1 VQCIAQV
8 LVAHGQ
14 RPCVLSRGYGRAT
27 RDAGATVVS
36 DGHRVLCDVAHAG
49 DEPMLLAR
57 ALPGV
62 PVIVCA
68 DRYEAGQLAEARFA
82 PTVHLLDDGFQHVRL
97 WRDID
102 LLMVDDR
109 DLDDRV
115 LPAGWL
121 REPLAN
127 AHVADAVLVTTATG
141 RSAENIAGQLRVGQA
156 FRVERRLGAAALP
169 GTGATLTQGPPVFAM
184 AGIARPERFFDD
196 LRRAGWTVAG
206 TRTFRDHHRFDAS
219 DVAALGAA
227 ARACGAEAIV
237 TTEKDAV
244 RLEGLDVSVMPIAAV
259 PLAMTIEPADRFA
272 EWLLARL
279 ALARSTGG
287 DASDGRP
294 RTSPAPEVRR

>member
-1 VQCIAQV
+1 
-8 LVAHGQ
+8 
-14 RPCVLSRGYGRAT
+14 
-27 RDAGATVVS
+27 
-36 DGHRVLCDVAHAG
+36 
-49 DEPMLLAR
+49 M
-57 ALPGV
+57 
-62 PVIVCA
+62 
-68 DRYEAGQLAEARFA
+68 
-82 PTVHLLDDGFQHVRL
+82 
-97 WRDID
+97 
-102 LLMVDDR
+102 
-109 DLDDRV
+109 
-115 LPAGWL
+115 
-121 REPLAN
+121 
-127 AHVADAVLVTTATG
+127 LVTTATG
-141 RSAENIAGQLRVGQA
+141 RAAEDIAGQLGVGQA

-169 GTGATLTQGPPVFAM
+169 GTGATLTPGLPVFAM

-244 RLEGLDVSVMPIAAV
+244 RLEGLDLSVMPIAAV

-279 ALARSTGG
+279 ALARSAGC

-294 RTSPAPEVRR
+294 RTPPGPEVRR